1 MRSDPRCGRLFHAAN
16 YGKILFSCD
25 ASVIIPVLYCVRKQK
40 TEAYRPHK
48 LKTKKEIIKMSVQT
62 SKSILKVLGIV
73 DIILGV
79 LVLLGSVLTLTGGGL
94 LASGAVPMDQV
105 EAGVSG
111 TLVLVAGGAMLL
123 MGCFSLAEGILARR
137 AAKDPSKAQPALVF
151 AVISLVLAAGNLI
164 WAIVG
169 GGSPVSGLVSVAIN
183 VLLVMAANTVR
194 KEGAAEALAA

>member
-1 MRSDPRCGRLFHAAN
+1 
-16 YGKILFSCD
+16 
-25 ASVIIPVLYCVRKQK
+25 
-40 TEAYRPHK
+40 
-48 LKTKKEIIKMSVQT
+48 MSVQT
-62 SKSILKVLGIV
+62 SKTVLKVLGIV

-111 TLVLVAGGAMLL
+111 TLVLVAGGVMLL
-123 MGCFSLAEGILARR
+123 MG
-137 AAKDPSKAQPALVF
+137 DPSKAQPALVF

-169 GGSPVSGLVSVAIN
+169 GGAPVSGLVSVAVN